1 MLALKLASHARLD
14 CTTPASKRINR
25 LPAMTDFAFG
35 AAKCLLPISKMK
47 TALLLL
53 LILTSRSRLRIGK
66 CNPETLEPAA
76 IGFHYD
82 AVELDVKVFFGV
94 FATGIVELCI
104 EVGDEGG
111 EVAGRC
117 LVSVGVIVLLLLFFL
132 LVVFLFFLVLFVSIG
147 LRR

>member
-25 LPAMTDFAFG
+25 LPAMADFAFR
-35 AAKCLLPISKMK
+35 ATKRLFPISKMK
-47 TALLLL
+47 TALLR
-53 LILTSRSRLRIGK
+53 LILTRRSRLRIGK
-66 CNPETLEPAA
+66 RKPEILEPAA

-104 EVGDEGG
+104 VVGDEGG

-132 LVVFLFFLVLFVSIG
+132 VVFLFFLVVFASIG